1 MSLTAGAPREEN
13 AFQPENLEL
22 RKGAETLSRLERLRS
37 GRDFSRIFRE
47 GEKVRLDDLTVR
59 WLFNP
64 YSWNRIGTSVGRKF
78 GNAVKRNRVRR
89 IIRELYRRRKGIF
102 PQGIDVVFLPGKKF
116 LDVGHE
122 IQQKQFVEA
131 ARRIRNRHNYLLKKG
146 FEQDL
151 WSNSLKKDQE
161 QGRES

>member
-1 MSLTAGAPREEN
+1 MSLTVGAPREEN
-13 AFQPENLEL
+13 AFQPKNLEL

-102 PQGIDVVFLPGKKF
+102 PQGIDMVFLPGRRF
-116 LDVGHE
+116 LEAGHE

-131 ARRIRNRHNYLLKKG
+131 ARRIRNRHYYLLKKG
-146 FEQDL
+146 IDQVQK
-151 WSNSLKKDQE
+151 SNSSKNNQE
-161 QGRES
+161 QG